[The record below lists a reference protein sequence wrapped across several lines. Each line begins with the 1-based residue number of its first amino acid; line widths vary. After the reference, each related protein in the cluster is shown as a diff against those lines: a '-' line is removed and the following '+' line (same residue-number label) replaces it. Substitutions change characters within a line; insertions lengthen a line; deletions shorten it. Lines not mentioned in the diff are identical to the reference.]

1 MPPPPL
7 ASLPGEILILIFKSL
22 DDFPSLAALCQ
33 ASRVFY
39 DAWRLNACY
48 ICQAIVGSD
57 AFEVARLQEI
67 IAKSDRDVLFA
78 VPSPVEF
85 EDQHQK
91 AISDASVLATNDRH
105 VRLAGKLWEEGVTP
119 LCTQWG
125 TRKMIFSGKERIRF
139 QRAYYR
145 FWVLIVSHYASQ
157 SVTQRMKAMTLR
169 DLEGVSQ
176 VANWLQFGL
185 SCEALVQLDIVTS
198 QTCANTPR
206 GDVDNGYALMS
217 GDWRIV
223 CRKIDDERHNREL
236 ELLVD
241 VRDIASSAGFPKDV
255 PLLVWSFFD
264 ETQQYVDLI
273 PDV

>member
-1 MPPPPL
+1 M
-7 ASLPGEILILIFKSL
+7 FKSL
-22 DDFPSLAALCQ
+22 DDFPSLAALCR

-39 DAWRLNACY
+39 DTWRLNACY
-48 ICQAIVGSD
+48 ICQAIVGPD
-57 AFEVARLQEI
+57 AFELARLQEI
-67 IAKSDRDVLFA
+67 IAKSDGDVPFA

-85 EDQHQK
+85 EYQHQK

-105 VRLAGKLWEEGVTP
+105 VRLAGKLWEEEVTP

-125 TRKMIFSGKERIRF
+125 TRRMIFSGKERIRF

-145 FWVLIVSHYASQ
+145 FWVLIASHYASQ
-157 SVTQRMKAMTLR
+157 SVTQRMKAMTFR
-169 DLEGVSQ
+169 DLEGVGQ
-176 VANWLQFGL
+176 VAHWLQFGL
-185 SCEALVQLDIVTS
+185 SCEALVQLDITA
-198 QTCANTPR
+198 QTHANMPR
-206 GDVDNGYALMS
+206 GNVGNGYAVVS
-217 GDWRIV
+217 EDWQIV
-223 CRKIDDERHNREL
+223 CTKIDNERHSREV

-241 VRDIASSAGFPKDV
+241 LRNIALSAGFPKDV